1 MRFCWVWR
9 LGIIFSLARLGTELP
24 QYASKAQGLVNSAT
38 AKLAALGVGPE
49 QIKQAAGSLNLG
61 KLAGVIGA
69 LLSSVAGLASNFVFL
84 LALLL
89 FLSVETG
96 GAGDRMASI
105 AADRPR
111 ISEALGH
118 FAWGT
123 RQYLLVTTVFGAIV
137 AVLDTVALALLGI
150 PLAVTWGLLSFIT
163 NYIPN
168 IGFILGV
175 IPPALLGLLTGGP
188 KLMVIVIVVYC
199 VLNTVIQSVI
209 QPRFIGDA
217 VGLSVTVTFV
227 VLFFWAWLLGPLG
240 AILAIP
246 ITLLCKALL
255 VDIDPQARVGRRA
268 VAGLGEGARPGR
280 TSAGEEA
287 PSSPARPSCRPG
299 RRHGRSDR
307 RAVGPRGAGRAVGRT
322 GAIGSSTGPA
332 RRYPVVDRPCSS
344 RPSATQLLASAR
356 PATGKPRISPGTKTE
371 SRRSAGRSQ
380 LSSLTTQTRSYAVAW
395 RAANLN
401 SSCAASPSYSRSSGP
416 SRYSRRSL
424 WPPAICRRNTGAT
437 TSSKSSSSISPTA
450 SKPIVPG
457 GMSNICLNTVSG
469 PRVCSGWSSG
479 GGRTSV
485 VRPRSAVIVARP
497 RHHRLIREG

>member
-1 MRFCWVWR
+1 MTTPVPEPGVVGPVPTPLANGAGPRRGALPRALVILIGAAAAVVVVAGIQATAWLIGPAFMALIVVIAVAPVHGWLRRHGWPGWATTLVLILLVYGILLGLA

-24 QYASKAQGLVNSAT
+24 QYASKADSLVDSAT

-49 QIKQAAGSLNLG
+49 QLQQAASSLNLG
-61 KLAGVIGA
+61 KVAGVIGA

-96 GAGDRMASI
+96 GAGDRIASI

-111 ISEALGH
+111 VAEALGH

-123 RQYLLVTTVFGAIV
+123 RQYLLVTTVFGLIV
-137 AVLDTVALALLGI
+137 AVLDTVALWILGI

-188 KLMVIVIVVYC
+188 TLMVIVIVVYC

-255 VDIDPQARVGRRA
+255 VDIDPQARWADALLRD
-268 VAGLGEGARPGR
+268 
-280 TSAGEEA
+280 SAKE
-287 PSSPARPSCRPG
+287 PDPAEPKS
-299 RRHGRSDR
+299 
-307 RAVGPRGAGRAVGRT
+307 V
-322 GAIGSSTGPA
+322 
-332 RRYPVVDRPCSS
+332 
-344 RPSATQLLASAR
+344 
-356 PATGKPRISPGTKTE
+356 KK
-371 SRRSAGRSQ
+371 SRRRRGDHRADPVDG
-380 LSSLTTQTRSYAVAW
+380 TDGQTAEQSV
-395 RAANLN
+395 RAA
-401 SSCAASPSYSRSSGP
+401 PD
-416 SRYSRRSL
+416 
-424 WPPAICRRNTGAT
+424 
-437 TSSKSSSSISPTA
+437 
-450 SKPIVPG
+450 
-457 GMSNICLNTVSG
+457 VS
-469 PRVCSGWSSG
+469 
-479 GGRTSV
+479 
-485 VRPRSAVIVARP
+485 
-497 RHHRLIREG
+497 

>member
-1 MRFCWVWR
+1 MATPVPEPGVVGAVSTPLANGAGPRRGALPRALVILIGAAAAVVVVAGIQATAWLIGPAFMALIVVIAVAPVQGWLMRHGWPGWATTLVVVLLVYAILLGLA

-24 QYASKAQGLVNSAT
+24 QYASKADGLVNSAT
-38 AKLAALGVGPE
+38 TKLAELGVGSE
-49 QIKQAAGSLNLG
+49 QIKQAASSLNLG

-96 GAGDRMASI
+96 GAGDRIASI

-111 ISEALGH
+111 IAEALGH

-123 RQYLLVTTVFGAIV
+123 RQYLLVTTVFGLIV
-137 AVLDTVALALLGI
+137 AVLDSIALALLGI
-150 PLAVTWGLLSFIT
+150 PLAITWGLLSFIT

-227 VLFFWAWLLGPLG
+227 VLFFWSWLLGPLG

-246 ITLLCKALL
+246 LTLLAKALL
-255 VDIDPQARVGRRA
+255 VDIDPQAKWADALLRASAKEPDPAEPAPVKKPRRRRRGHRA
-268 VAGLGEGARPGR
+268 DPVDGTDGQVAEQP
-280 TSAGEEA
+280 
-287 PSSPARPSCRPG
+287 
-299 RRHGRSDR
+299 
-307 RAVGPRGAGRAVGRT
+307 VRGA
-322 GAIGSSTGPA
+322 P
-332 RRYPVVDRPCSS
+332 
-344 RPSATQLLASAR
+344 
-356 PATGKPRISPGTKTE
+356 E
-371 SRRSAGRSQ
+371 
-380 LSSLTTQTRSYAVAW
+380 
-395 RAANLN
+395 
-401 SSCAASPSYSRSSGP
+401 
-416 SRYSRRSL
+416 
-424 WPPAICRRNTGAT
+424 
-437 TSSKSSSSISPTA
+437 
-450 SKPIVPG
+450 VP
-457 GMSNICLNTVSG
+457 
-469 PRVCSGWSSG
+469 
-479 GGRTSV
+479 
-485 VRPRSAVIVARP
+485 
-497 RHHRLIREG
+497 

>member
-1 MRFCWVWR
+1 MTTPVPEPGVVGAVPTPLANGAGPRRGALPRALVILIGAAAAVVVVAGIQATAWLIGPAFMALIVVIAVAPVHGWLRRHGWPGWATTLVLILLVYGILLGLA

-24 QYASKAQGLVNSAT
+24 QYASKADSLVASAT

-49 QIKQAAGSLNLG
+49 QLQQAASSLNLG
-61 KLAGVIGA
+61 KVAGVIGA

-96 GAGDRMASI
+96 GAGDRIASI

-111 ISEALGH
+111 VAEALGH

-123 RQYLLVTTVFGAIV
+123 RQYLLVTTVFGLIV
-137 AVLDTVALALLGI
+137 AVLDTVALWILGI

-188 KLMVIVIVVYC
+188 TLMVIVIVVYC

-255 VDIDPQARVGRRA
+255 VDIDPQARWADALLRD
-268 VAGLGEGARPGR
+268 
-280 TSAGEEA
+280 SAKE
-287 PSSPARPSCRPG
+287 PDPAEPK
-299 RRHGRSDR
+299 
-307 RAVGPRGAGRAVGRT
+307 
-322 GAIGSSTGPA
+322 
-332 RRYPVVDRPCSS
+332 PV
-344 RPSATQLLASAR
+344 
-356 PATGKPRISPGTKTE
+356 KK
-371 SRRSAGRSQ
+371 SRRRRGDHRADPVDG
-380 LSSLTTQTRSYAVAW
+380 TDGQTAEQSV
-395 RAANLN
+395 RAA
-401 SSCAASPSYSRSSGP
+401 PD
-416 SRYSRRSL
+416 
-424 WPPAICRRNTGAT
+424 
-437 TSSKSSSSISPTA
+437 
-450 SKPIVPG
+450 
-457 GMSNICLNTVSG
+457 VS
-469 PRVCSGWSSG
+469 
-479 GGRTSV
+479 
-485 VRPRSAVIVARP
+485 
-497 RHHRLIREG
+497 

>member
-1 MRFCWVWR
+1 MTTPVPEPGVVGAVPTPLANGAGPRRGALPRALVILIGAAAVVVVVAGIQATAWLIGPAFMALIVVIAVAPVHGWLRRHGWPGWATTLVLILLVYGILLGLA

-24 QYASKAQGLVNSAT
+24 QYASKADGLVNSAT

-49 QIKQAAGSLNLG
+49 QLQQAASSLNLG

-96 GAGDRMASI
+96 GAGDRIASI

-111 ISEALGH
+111 VAEALGH

-123 RQYLLVTTVFGAIV
+123 RQYLLVTTVFGFIV
-137 AVLDTVALALLGI
+137 AVLDTIALAILGI

-188 KLMVIVIVVYC
+188 TLMVIVIVVYC

-255 VDIDPQARVGRRA
+255 VDIDPQARWADALLRD
-268 VAGLGEGARPGR
+268 
-280 TSAGEEA
+280 SAKEPDPTA
-287 PSSPARPSCRPG
+287 P
-299 RRHGRSDR
+299 
-307 RAVGPRGAGRAVGRT
+307 T
-322 GAIGSSTGPA
+322 
-332 RRYPVVDRPCSS
+332 PV
-344 RPSATQLLASAR
+344 
-356 PATGKPRISPGTKTE
+356 KK
-371 SRRSAGRSQ
+371 SRRRRRDHRADPVDGSDGQ
-380 LSSLTTQTRSYAVAW
+380 TTEQPV
-395 RAANLN
+395 RAT
-401 SSCAASPSYSRSSGP
+401 PD
-416 SRYSRRSL
+416 
-424 WPPAICRRNTGAT
+424 
-437 TSSKSSSSISPTA
+437 
-450 SKPIVPG
+450 VP
-457 GMSNICLNTVSG
+457 
-469 PRVCSGWSSG
+469 
-479 GGRTSV
+479 
-485 VRPRSAVIVARP
+485 
-497 RHHRLIREG
+497 